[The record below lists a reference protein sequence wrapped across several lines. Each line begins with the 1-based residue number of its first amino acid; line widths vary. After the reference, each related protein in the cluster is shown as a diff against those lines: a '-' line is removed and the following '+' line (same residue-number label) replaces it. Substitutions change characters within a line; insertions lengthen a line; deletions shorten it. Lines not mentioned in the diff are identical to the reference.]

1 MSLIL
6 GVPNEVEY
14 STNWRCG
21 ADFRAESE
29 LAHTQNEALEG
40 VRLASSRAGNSVTY
54 TTNGTRMGERA
65 SGSDLAIQ
73 ARGPMEEDIMA
84 DVYPVVA
91 GTDGSVRA
99 GAAVTQAAAEAG
111 RRDLPLRLIYGFAPL
126 YGYAGLDP
134 TPPPDILE
142 SCQGVLDAEKTRLLK
157 DFPELDI
164 STEVVVSDPSVALVK
179 ESSKATIMYVGARG
193 LGAVRRLLL
202 GSVSSKVAAHSKCP
216 VVVVRGTAGDERG
229 PVVVGMSPEGG
240 SQEAV
245 NFAFEEARRRGT
257 GVRVIQSQQ
266 HAAANF
272 DTLPETAMRSMI
284 ASRMSEVADRGRAAF
299 DKIRQDYPDVEATL
313 DISMLHAV
321 DALLEASN
329 DACITVVGSHGAGA
343 MTAQLLGSVTHG
355 VLTGAPIVAVIPKEV

>member
-1 MSLIL
+1 M
-6 GVPNEVEY
+6 
-14 STNWRCG
+14 
-21 ADFRAESE
+21 AE
-29 LAHTQNEALEG
+29 
-40 VRLASSRAGNSVTY
+40 
-54 TTNGTRMGERA
+54 
-65 SGSDLAIQ
+65 
-73 ARGPMEEDIMA
+73 
-84 DVYPVVA
+84 VYPVVA

-142 SCQGVLDAEKTRLLK
+142 SCQEVLDAEEHRINKA
-157 DFPELDI
+157 FPGVEVT
-164 STEVVVSDPSVALVK
+164 TEVIVADPSVALVK
-179 ESSKATIMYVGARG
+179 ESSQATVLYVGARG

-216 VVVVRGTAGDERG
+216 VVVVRGNPGDEHG

-245 NFAFEEARRRGT
+245 DYAFEEARRRGT
-257 GVRVIQSQQ
+257 DVHVIQSQQ
-266 HAAANF
+266 HAAANY

-284 ASRMSEVADRGRAAF
+284 SSRMEDVAQRGREAF
-299 DKIRQDYPDVEATL
+299 DKLCEDYPDVKASL
-313 DISMLHAV
+313 DISLLHAV

-329 DACITVVGSHGAGA
+329 HACITVVGAHGAGA
-343 MTAQLLGSVTHG
+343 MAAQLLGSVTHG